1 MFWRG
6 GGASRL
12 LLARPLGRHGHP
24 CLQLFFFPELGG
36 AGNLQPDAPAV
47 DWGLGGYM
55 EGNDLDNSGKCD
67 TARVRYD
74 TI

>member
-1 MFWRG
+1 MEGGRG
-6 GGASRL
+6 FAT
-12 LLARPLGRHGHP
+12 LARSPARSSRP
-24 CLQLFFFPELGG
+24 SMSATFFFFPELGG